1 MEFITFCISVV
12 ALIIALNARS
22 RSKMLEQYLR
32 SLIDSG
38 AQVQTQARPQTQSSQ
53 TPAPTAQVART
64 SEAFIPTQGGRT
76 VGDWL
81 KEDWLLKVGAILI
94 LLAFGWF
101 VSYAIANNWIGPMGR
116 ITLGLL
122 AGALLMVVGFV
133 RYKVH
138 PQQAD
143 IFLVLGAGVTIL
155 TTFAGR
161 SLYDFFTP
169 TLALIFM
176 AVVSAFVAGASIL
189 YNRRPLATIA
199 IVLLGA
205 APFLTASP
213 SADVVALFMY
223 FGVLLIATAIL
234 GVLRDYPELHITT
247 ALFLWFYSMF
257 ALGSSGTARD
267 TVFLIEC
274 FYAVIL
280 FALQLFTAQKTKGIR
295 KVDVIAMTANS
306 SLLLMW
312 IATVF
317 TREAQMMP
325 VFAWA
330 ALFLGGTYALF
341 VIRTKSFAKQPGEYD
356 GEAAAVTIHGMIL
369 LVAILGMIPQVWQSL
384 SFAGWAL
391 LSVCAAYSAFLMTE
405 KREGFYL
412 YAALAIVYIG
422 SATATELEGNA
433 LTIAYALEAAAVTI
447 LAFLFTKDI
456 ASARKASFLF
466 VIPVVLSFFTIGN
479 PFSNSA
485 LAVLVIMGSILIFTG
500 IYFRDLALATN
511 SAINRQWYAT
521 LVVTGALYFLITIW
535 RVCTEMLF
543 YGSFGVM
550 VALIIYTLLGIGAY
564 VLGVQRDIRV
574 YRLFGTWLVGFVL
587 ARLAFVDVWA
597 LPSGVRII
605 TFMVIGALMVSTAFI
620 IRNKKK

>member
-38 AQVQTQARPQTQSSQ
+38 AQVQTQTKPQAQSSQ
-53 TPAPTAQVART
+53 THTQPAQVGRIP
-64 SEAFIPTQGGRT
+64 EATPPHSGRT

-122 AGALLMVVGFV
+122 AGALLMVVGFI

-189 YNRRPLATIA
+189 YNRRPLATIS
-199 IVLLGA
+199 IILLGV

-257 ALGSSGTARD
+257 ALGSTGTARD

-306 SLLLMW
+306 ALLLMW

-317 TREAQMMP
+317 TKEAQMMP

-341 VIRTKSFAKQPGEYD
+341 VIRTKSFAKQPGEYE
-356 GEAAAVTIHGMIL
+356 GEVAAVTIHGMIL
-369 LVAILGMIPQVWQSL
+369 LLAILGMIPQVWQSL

-412 YAALAIVYIG
+412 YSALAIVYIG
-422 SATATELEGNA
+422 SATAAELEGNA
-433 LTIAYALEAAAVTI
+433 LTIAYALEAAAVTV
-447 LAFLFTKDI
+447 LAFLFTKNI
-456 ASARKASFLF
+456 ASARKASLLF
-466 VIPVVLSFFTIGN
+466 IIPVVLSFFTIGN

-500 IYFRDLALATN
+500 IYFRDIALATN

-564 VLGVQRDIRV
+564 VLGVQRDIKV

-620 IRNKKK
+620 IRSKKK